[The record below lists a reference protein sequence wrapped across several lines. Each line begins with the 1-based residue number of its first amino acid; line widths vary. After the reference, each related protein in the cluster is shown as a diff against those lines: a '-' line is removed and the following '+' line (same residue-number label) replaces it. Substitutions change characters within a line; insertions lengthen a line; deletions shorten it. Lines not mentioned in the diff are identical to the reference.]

1 VSAGDAPGDD
11 PPGPTP
17 TVAVGPGA
25 RLGRYV
31 LGDELGAGGMATVYR
46 ARDPELRRDVAVK
59 VLFPHLAK
67 KADVARRFRREARA
81 AAALEHP
88 NILRVYDVGAD
99 DPPYLVMELVRG
111 QSLREIADRDA
122 PLPAELVAAI
132 GALVADALAVAHRAR
147 IVHRDVKPANLMLAD
162 DGRLLLAD
170 FGVARVE
177 DDDALSTKTGAL
189 LGTVCFMAPEQAA
202 GGAVDGRSDLFALG
216 VTLYQLA
223 VGALPFTGPPA
234 KIIADAQR
242 GAAVTAARRSSEV
255 GLPLSRVIERLMAP
269 DPAARPADAAT
280 AAAELRAL
288 VTAGGLG
295 EPRDEVA
302 AFAADRAGYRA
313 ARTPTIVAALT
324 RAADAAAARGA
335 TASALSACDRI
346 LALVPDHAGATAL
359 VARLSSRGAWRRATT
374 LGVAG
379 ALTAGAVIAG
389 VAYRRVMRDAD
400 RTFASHSDAA
410 VDAGAIDAGAID
422 AGAIDAGAID
432 AGAIDAGAI
441 DAGPPARRPDAG
453 GAPRPDAA
461 VAALAIDAG
470 LAIDAAARPI
480 DAGPTTG
487 ELILALDAWCDLTI
501 DGVARGRA
509 SRAPLELTAGRH
521 ELICTQGLGLGTWRQ
536 TVEVVAGERRTVT
549 GSLVAATVVANGLA
563 HPVRLRD
570 QTLAP
575 GATAEVRPGRVR
587 LDRVQGGAVE
597 PGPWIAIPRVARC
610 TLRDRPT
617 LDCYP

>member
-295 EPRDEVA
+295 EPRDEGRGLRRRSRRVPRRA
-302 AFAADRAGYRA
+302 HADHRRCPDPRRRRRGRPRRHRERAVGVRSDLGAGPRSRRRDRAGRPPEQSRRVATRDHPGRGRRADGRRGDRGGGVSPGHAGRRSDVREPQRRRGRRPGDARSARRSTRPRSTPLRSTPLRSTPLRSTPARLPGAPTRA
-313 ARTPTIVAALT
+313 ARRARTPPSPPSRSTPASRST
-324 RAADAAAARGA
+324 PPRGR
-335 TASALSACDRI
+335 SMPGR
-346 LALVPDHAGATAL
+346 
-359 VARLSSRGAWRRATT
+359 
-374 LGVAG
+374 
-379 ALTAGAVIAG
+379 
-389 VAYRRVMRDAD
+389 
-400 RTFASHSDAA
+400 
-410 VDAGAIDAGAID
+410 
-422 AGAIDAGAID
+422 
-432 AGAIDAGAI
+432 
-441 DAGPPARRPDAG
+441 PPA
-453 GAPRPDAA
+453 
-461 VAALAIDAG
+461 
-470 LAIDAAARPI
+470 
-480 DAGPTTG
+480 
-487 ELILALDAWCDLTI
+487 
-501 DGVARGRA
+501 
-509 SRAPLELTAGRH
+509 S
-521 ELICTQGLGLGTWRQ
+521 
-536 TVEVVAGERRTVT
+536 
-549 GSLVAATVVANGLA
+549 
-563 HPVRLRD
+563 
-570 QTLAP
+570 
-575 GATAEVRPGRVR
+575 
-587 LDRVQGGAVE
+587 
-597 PGPWIAIPRVARC
+597 
-610 TLRDRPT
+610 
-617 LDCYP
+617 